1 MLAYEDYTKQKK
13 RRGNFRN
20 TTKQER
26 VEILGNVICPRC
38 GYQNHYYFAKK
49 FGTCNL
55 CGTTIDSYYF
65 KKKLLEELR
74 RS

>member
-20 TTKQER
+20 STKEER
-26 VEILGNVICPRC
+26 AEILGNVICPRC
-38 GYQNHYYFAKK
+38 GYQNKMFYAKK

-65 KKKLLEELR
+65 KRMLLKELR
-74 RS
+74 RN